1 MQRVSR
7 IADVLKSGGFAI
19 HYLVGRWANLGFVGQ
34 CCVLAALAA
43 VAVVAAATL
52 DHTLMLPGRDAG
64 LLQHPAIWAFI
75 ALQIALPLSIRMSLD
90 KVTAE
95 RTRAARGGLPDQE
108 FAESVQAQLIRWM
121 RLEGSVSATAASL
134 FYTIGLAGFAW
145 NSYQNQLPGVLL
157 PYDFWDSSNH
167 PWGYWVTRIYK
178 LYLFVWLLP
187 YIALVHAGVLAAVLT
202 VLRERRLAGTSVL
215 QPFHHDG
222 VGGLGFIPGLVT
234 TPIVTTLLIASV
246 PVGAAFAVHRA
257 LDVTPLMGAA
267 IVVACASL
275 AYAIPILRL
284 RTDIIA
290 MKRTVVERIRL
301 LQQSY
306 YSQIVR
312 DERVPIETLRQ
323 GNEALDYFE
332 KICMRIE
339 RISNYPHLIRLLKYL
354 GLALTPSFVSLGF
367 KLYDKLSP
375 ILIPLLKLS

>member
-1 MQRVSR
+1 MKRVSR
-7 IADVLKSGGFAI
+7 IADVLRSGGFAI
-19 HYLVGRWANLGFVGQ
+19 HNIVGRWAKLGFVGQ

-43 VAVVAAATL
+43 VAVVAAAAL
-52 DHTLMLPGRDAG
+52 DHTFTLQSRDIG

-75 ALQIALPLSIRMSLD
+75 ALQIALPLSIRTSLD
-90 KVTAE
+90 KV
-95 RTRAARGGLPDQE
+95 AARRTEVRDGLPDQVFTE
-108 FAESVQAQLIRWM
+108 TVQPQLIRWM
-121 RLEGSVSATAASL
+121 RLEGTLSVITASL
-134 FYTIGLAGFAW
+134 FYTVGLAAFAW

-178 LYLFVWLLP
+178 LYLFGWLLP
-187 YIALVHAGVLAAVLT
+187 YMAFVHAGILTAVLT
-202 VLRERRLAGTSVL
+202 ALRERRLAGTFVL

-234 TPIVTTLLIASV
+234 TPIVITLLIASV
-246 PVGAAFAVHRA
+246 PVGAAFSVHRA
-257 LDVTPLMGAA
+257 FDVTPLMGAA
-267 IVVACASL
+267 IIVVCALL
-275 AYAIPILRL
+275 AYVIPILRL

-290 MKRTVVERIRL
+290 MKRTVVERIRQ

-306 YSQIVR
+306 YSRIVR
-312 DERVPIETLRQ
+312 DEEVQIDTLRQ

-332 KICMRIE
+332 KVCMRIE
-339 RISNYPHLIRLLKYL
+339 GISNYPHLIRLLKYF